1 MIWRLANRNKT
12 YNYLSRPRRF
22 GKSILVDTL
31 QAYFEGKKELF
42 EGLKVMKLEKEWT
55 CYPVIRLDMS
65 CGGAAPE
72 ELNSYLDD
80 AFYKYEQKYEVA
92 VRPEASLAVR
102 FQNIIE
108 TMFQKT
114 GNRRLSSSMSMI
126 LHCSTPGRLL
136 SMMPAQPSTSPC
148 LPS

>member
-1 MIWRLANRNKT
+1 
-12 YNYLSRPRRF
+12 
-22 GKSILVDTL
+22 
-31 QAYFEGKKELF
+31 
-42 EGLKVMKLEKEWT
+42 MKLEKEWT

-114 GNRRLSSSMSMI
+114 GKQAVI
-126 LHCSTPGRLL
+126 LIDEYDSPLQHSWKTPEHDACTAIYKSVLL
-136 SMMPAQPSTSPC
+136 F
-148 LPS
+148 